1 MGMSTPHATI
11 AMQEKR
17 CRDIRRKRRKV
28 TASRPILSTSSGSL
42 VLIKGGI
49 QPKRLSDIRG
59 GCLLPTW
66 YLTLGSYMIW
76 SAQVMWLRRGRR
88 D

>member
-1 MGMSTPHATI
+1 VIM

-17 CRDIRRKRRKV
+17 CRNIRRKRRKA

-66 YLTLGSYMIW
+66 YLTLGSYITW
-76 SAQVMWLRRGRR
+76 SAKVMWLGCGTW